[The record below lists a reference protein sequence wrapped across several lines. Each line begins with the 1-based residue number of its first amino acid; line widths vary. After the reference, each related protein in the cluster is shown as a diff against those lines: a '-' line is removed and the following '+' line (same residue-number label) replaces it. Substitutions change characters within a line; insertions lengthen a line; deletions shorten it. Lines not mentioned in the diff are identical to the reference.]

1 MNEKIESYL
10 QQEQIKRQ
18 QLLDDINLID
28 LTDEEYQLIIFE
40 AKKQKYY
47 RLKSE
52 QYLQQLKQD
61 EWQGYTQPRLAEL
74 YLKRLAQ
81 RVKQNKRNDIKD
93 IFTDLAGYHLNG
105 STTLDTSKGILLI
118 GNIGTGK
125 TIIASCVLNNPI
137 GKFEMVNCNKLAA
150 QFDGR
155 YDEIDYYTKENYC
168 GGFLCFDDL
177 GDEREI
183 NHYGNRINLMS
194 ELLKERYV
202 NVPHN
207 RTMVTTNLTPDQ
219 MKEKYGER
227 VYSRMREMFNIIP
240 IAGSDLR
247 Q

>member
-1 MNEKIESYL
+1 M
-10 QQEQIKRQ
+10 RPW
-18 QLLDDINLID
+18 
-28 LTDEEYQLIIFE
+28 T
-40 AKKQKYY
+40 A
-47 RLKSE
+47 
-52 QYLQQLKQD
+52 
-61 EWQGYTQPRLAEL
+61 P
-74 YLKRLAQ
+74 
-81 RVKQNKRNDIKD
+81 
-93 IFTDLAGYHLNG
+93 LAGLLFVAHAASADGVTWYTG
-105 STTLDTSKGILLI
+105 IETSVGRMLMDDNRH
-118 GNIGTGK
+118 GGTIGTGK
-125 TIIASCVLNNPI
+125 TIIASCILNNPI

-183 NHYGNRINLMS
+183 NHYGNRINLMA
-194 ELLKERYV
+194 EVLKERYV

-207 RTMVTTNLTPDQ
+207 RTMVTTNLTPEQ
-219 MKEKYGER
+219 IKEKYGER